1 MFSRWIDSSPQVP
14 RGSAWGVESTN
25 LAIGP

>member
-1 MFSRWIDSSPQVP
+1 LWIDSSPQAP
-14 RGSAWGVESTN
+14 GGSAWGVESTN

>member
-1 MFSRWIDSSPQVP
+1 MFSRWIDSIPQAP
-14 RGSAWGVESTN
+14 HGSAWGMESTN